1 MRPLQVLGLFLS
13 LLLPFQVSGQDYPS
27 KPIRLITPFSP
38 GGAID
43 IYSRLLAE
51 PLGKR
56 LGQNVFVEAIAG
68 ANTISGTQQL
78 VRAAPD
84 GHTFMITTMSTAVNN
99 RFRQSKPPYDP
110 DKDLLPITQLS
121 SGAVL
126 FVAPAGAP
134 YKDVRGFIDWAK
146 AQNRTVTY
154 GSWGIGSWGHIAG
167 LILARDHGLRLEHVP
182 YKGDVPALTDVQNAT
197 LDTTFAS
204 PTSAKPRIA
213 GGGVKALGM
222 TGPQRSGSMP
232 DLATFEEQGVKN
244 LDLTIWV
251 GAYAPAGTPKPIVER
266 LQRELRAVLSLP
278 EVRERMISQG
288 QTPIGNSPDEAASN
302 QRSDVAKW
310 GALINGFGLKLE

>member
-1 MRPLQVLGLFLS
+1 MQR
-13 LLLPFQVSGQDYPS
+13 LLTLALLCALVFPAQAQTDFPS
-27 KPIRLITPFSP
+27 RPIRLITPFNP

-56 LGQNVFVEAIAG
+56 LGQNVVVEPIAG

-110 DKDLLPITQLS
+110 DKDLVPITQLS

-126 FVAPAGAP
+126 FVAPAAAP
-134 YKDVRGFIDWAK
+134 YKDAKGFLEWAK
-146 AQNRTVTY
+146 AQPRTVTY

-167 LILARDHGLRLEHVP
+167 LILARDHGLKLEHVP
-182 YKGDVPALTDVQNAT
+182 YKGDVPALTDVQNGA
-197 LDTTFAS
+197 LDVTFAS

-232 DLATFEEQGVKN
+232 ELATFEEQGVKN

-251 GAYAPAGTPKPIVER
+251 GAYAPAGTPRPVVER
-266 LQRELRAVLSLP
+266 LQRELRAVLTLP

-288 QTPIGNSPDEAASN
+288 QTPIGNSPDEAARA
-302 QRSDVAKW
+302 QRADVEKW
-310 GALINGFGLKLE
+310 GSLINGFGLKLE

>member
-1 MRPLQVLGLFLS
+1 MRLLQVLGLSLS
-13 LLLPFQVSGQDYPS
+13 LLLPFQVSGQEYPS

-99 RFRQSKPPYDP
+99 RFRQSKPPYDA
-110 DKDLLPITQLS
+110 DQDLVPITQLS
-121 SGAVL
+121 FGAVL
-126 FVAPAGAP
+126 FVAPAAAP
-134 YKDVRGFIDWAK
+134 YKDVKGFIDWAK
-146 AQNRTVTY
+146 AQGRTVTY

-182 YKGDVPALTDVQNAT
+182 YKGDVPALTDVQNGV
-197 LDTTFAS
+197 LDSTFAS

-222 TGPQRSGSMP
+222 TGPQRSASMP
-232 DLATFEEQGVKN
+232 ELTTFTEQGVPN
-244 LDLTIWV
+244 VDLAIWV
-251 GAYAPAGTPKPIVER
+251 GAYAPAGTPKPVVER
-266 LQRELRAVLSLP
+266 LQKELRAVLSLP
-278 EVRERMISQG
+278 EVKERMIAQG
-288 QTPIGNSPDEAASN
+288 QTPIGNSPDEAAAN